1 MHLTQQVINRCI
13 SHFGICIPFPQQF
26 HCTHCTDFDCRKQSD
41 YCVIVNLS
49 EIEKEKTLKPL
60 VSRLFL
66 VRLEGF
72 EPATF

>member
-13 SHFGICIPFPQQF
+13 SHFGICIPFHSSFIVHTVQ
-26 HCTHCTDFDCRKQSD
+26 TFDCRKQSD
-41 YCVIVNLS
+41 CCVIVNLS
-49 EIEKEKTLKPL
+49 EIEKKTLKPL